1 MRVGITGHQK
11 LRQAS
16 DWDWAQTEMR
26 AVLDK
31 CGAPLIGI
39 TSLAAGADQLFAE
52 IVLQNGGTL
61 EAIIPFAD
69 YEKTFADHEDLE
81 TYRSLLA
88 SAATV
93 ELLERGDS
101 NEEAYLLA
109 GKRVVD
115 LSELVLALWDGKPAQ
130 GLGGTAD
137 VVQYARDTRKKIIHL
152 NPTTLEIN
160 DYPSSK

>member
-16 DWDWAQTEMR
+16 DWDWAESEMR
-26 AVLDK
+26 AVLDTS
-31 CGAPLIGI
+31 AASLIGI
-39 TSLAAGADQLFAE
+39 SSLAAGADQLFAE

-69 YEKTFADHEDLE
+69 YEKTFTEQEDRD
-81 TYRSLLA
+81 TYHSLLA
-88 SAATV
+88 SAANV
-93 ELLERGDS
+93 ETLERGDS

-115 LSELVLALWDGKPAQ
+115 LSELVVALWDGKPAQ

-137 VVQYARDTRKKIIHL
+137 VVQYARDNRKKIIHL
-152 NPTTLEIN
+152 NPTTREVI
-160 DYPSSK
+160 SIE

>member
-1 MRVGITGHQK
+1 
-11 LRQAS
+11 
-16 DWDWAQTEMR
+16 MR
-26 AVLDK
+26 AVLDD
-31 CGAPLIGI
+31 CAAPLIGI
-39 TSLAAGADQLFAE
+39 SSLAAGADQLFAE

-69 YEKTFADHEDLE
+69 YEKTFTEQEDRD
-81 TYRSLLA
+81 TYRSLLDSVA
-88 SAATV
+88 NV
-93 ELLERGDS
+93 ELLDQGDS

-137 VVQYARDTRKKIIHL
+137 VVQYARDQNKKIIHL
-152 NPTTLEIN
+152 NPTTREVITFE
-160 DYPSSK
+160 

>member
-11 LRQAS
+11 LRHAS
-16 DWDWAQTEMR
+16 DWDWAESEMR
-26 AVLDK
+26 AVLDD
-31 CGAPLIGI
+31 CAAPLIGI
-39 TSLAAGADQLFAE
+39 SSLAAGADQLFAE

-69 YEKTFADHEDLE
+69 YEKTFTEQEDRD
-81 TYRSLLA
+81 TYRSLLDSVA
-88 SAATV
+88 NV
-93 ELLERGDS
+93 ELLDQGDS

-137 VVQYARDTRKKIIHL
+137 VVQYARDQNKKIIHL
-152 NPTTLEIN
+152 NPTTREVITFE
-160 DYPSSK
+160 